1 MKNGVQPLY
10 TFDTAAAVERLKL
23 AGANPDLAQAIVSLV
38 AEAQDGLV
46 TRADLR
52 AELATLETTLVKW
65 MVLTALGTAGLLF
78 AALRLTGVD

>member
-1 MKNGVQPLY
+1 MKNGAQSLY

-23 AGANPDLAQAIVSLV
+23 AGAEPDLAQAIVSLM

-65 MVLTALGTAGLLF
+65 MVLTALGTVGLLF
-78 AALRLTGVD
+78 AALRLTA

>member
-1 MKNGVQPLY
+1 MMKNGVQPLY

-23 AGANPDLAQAIVSLV
+23 AGAEPDLAQAIVSLV
-38 AEAQDGLV
+38 AETQDGLV

-78 AALRLTGVD
+78 AALRLTA

>member
-1 MKNGVQPLY
+1 MMKNGVHPLY
-10 TFDTAAAVERLKL
+10 TFDTATAVERLKL
-23 AGANPDLAQAIVSLV
+23 AGAEPDLAQAIVSLV

-52 AELATLETTLVKW
+52 AQLATLETTLVKW

-78 AALRLTGVD
+78 AALRLTA